1 MKNHVINQHFVP
13 RFLLNNFSEDGF
25 NVWCYDKLWK
35 KPEKRSISKTA
46 SEKYF
51 YDQVPGQKVNSLEYL
66 LSKAESDTAPIIE
79 KIIRARNLQVLSEDD
94 KVVIALFISLQL
106 SRTKTALKET
116 ESLNNQLMEG
126 IKAFMKESDV
136 KLDFDETPLRELWM
150 SSFFNAPKI
159 APILLDKIWF
169 LLESD
174 NKFFTSDH
182 PVVKQ
187 NYLNNNPYR
196 GTL

>member
-1 MKNHVINQHFVP
+1 
-13 RFLLNNFSEDGF
+13 
-25 NVWCYDKLWK
+25 
-35 KPEKRSISKTA
+35 
-46 SEKYF
+46 
-51 YDQVPGQKVNSLEYL
+51 
-66 LSKAESDTAPIIE
+66 
-79 KIIRARNLQVLSEDD
+79 
-94 KVVIALFISLQL
+94 
-106 SRTKTALKET
+106 
-116 ESLNNQLMEG
+116 MEG

-196 GTL
+196 GTLGLRSEGIEIYFPLSPSLALALYCEKSYVILKDIKLPPCSAENIENFNSLQVLYADRFIISHDSNFDLAIDMIQKGEV